1 MVFLAATGSSGTAV
15 NLPAVRSGRNG
26 RNAGCIGRNAA
37 WAASSSMDALSDLL
51 RVLRFSGGLFLE
63 TKFRAP
69 WCVHAQI
76 SREHCGPDV
85 KAEGDLAAFH
95 YILEGRVQVRL
106 GKEQPRNAGPGDLIL
121 LARNDPHLLGS
132 DVSLPPV
139 EGTRLIRRTG
149 KHELARIDFGSG
161 SSHRVTNS
169 FVCGFLATATQ
180 KHPLLVALPP
190 ILIANLRGR
199 PCAEWAE
206 SSFRYV
212 ARENALP
219 RPGSQQTIARLS
231 ELLFVEV
238 VRDYIEQLPAGAT
251 GWLAALRD
259 ASLARALAAMHAR
272 PAHPWTADGLAEEA
286 CLSRSA
292 FAERFAS
299 TLGMPPI
306 SYLTQWRMLLAGQR
320 LRESSETIA
329 QIAST
334 VGYES
339 ESTFSRAFTRE
350 MGRAPGAWRKG
361 SAD

>member
-1 MVFLAATGSSGTAV
+1 
-15 NLPAVRSGRNG
+15 
-26 RNAGCIGRNAA
+26 
-37 WAASSSMDALSDLL
+37 MDALSDLL

-63 TKFRAP
+63 MKFRAP
-69 WCVHAQI
+69 WCVRAQI
-76 SREHCGPDV
+76 SRQDCGPGV
-85 KAEGDLAAFH
+85 NSEGDLAAFH

-106 GKEQPRNAGPGDLIL
+106 GKERPCSAGPGELIL

-132 DVSLPPV
+132 DVTLPPL
-139 EGTRLIRRTG
+139 EGTRLIRRVRE
-149 KHELARIDFGSG
+149 HELAHIDFGSG
-161 SSHRVTNS
+161 RQVRSR
-169 FVCGFLATATQ
+169 FVCGFLTTAAR
-180 KHPLLVALPP
+180 KHPLLAALPP
-190 ILIANLRGR
+190 VLVADLRGR

-212 ARENALP
+212 AREHAAP
-219 RPGSQQTIARLS
+219 RPGSQETIARLS

-238 VRDYIEQLPAGAT
+238 VRGYIERLPARAT

-259 ASLARALAAMHAR
+259 PPLARALAALHAR
-272 PAHPWTADGLAEEA
+272 PAHPWTAAGLAKEA

-292 FAERFAS
+292 FAERFAG

-329 QIAST
+329 QIAAS

-350 MGRAPGAWRKG
+350 KGLAPGAWRRGGEG
-361 SAD
+361 SSGGVHGGTG

>member
-1 MVFLAATGSSGTAV
+1 
-15 NLPAVRSGRNG
+15 
-26 RNAGCIGRNAA
+26 
-37 WAASSSMDALSDLL
+37 MDALSDLL
-51 RVLRFSGGLFLE
+51 RVMRFSGGLFLE

-69 WCVHAQI
+69 WCVRAQI
-76 SREHCGPDV
+76 SREDCGPGV
-85 KAEGDLAAFH
+85 KSEGDLAAFH
-95 YILEGRVQVRL
+95 YILEGRVQVCL
-106 GKEQPRNAGPGDLIL
+106 GKERPCSAGPGELIL

-132 DVSLPPV
+132 DVTLPPL
-139 EGTRLIRRTG
+139 EGTRLIRRAG
-149 KHELARIDFGSG
+149 EHELAHIDFGSG
-161 SSHRVTNS
+161 RQIRNR
-169 FVCGFLATATQ
+169 FVCGFLATATR

-190 ILIANLRGR
+190 VLVADLRGR

-212 ARENALP
+212 ALEHAAP
-219 RPGSQQTIARLS
+219 RPGSQETIARLS

-238 VRDYIEQLPAGAT
+238 VRGYIEQLPATAT

-259 ASLARALAAMHAR
+259 PPLARSLAALHSR
-272 PAHPWTADGLAEEA
+272 PAHPWTADGLAKEA

-292 FAERFAS
+292 FAERFAH

-329 QIAST
+329 QIASS

-350 MGRAPGAWRKG
+350 MGLAPGAWRRG
-361 SAD
+361 SA